1 MDDSMIGKFI
11 TEQSMD
17 EPMELG
23 MKPMPKLHRFVDHD
37 KPIHYL
43 KVLEAGD
50 EGIVYHVTIE
60 GREYALKLVSY
71 YSILAFQ
78 EPPLIAYDCDSFYH
92 GNGSSSILSSIQSS
106 KFTHLLFANECRA
119 FARLQSIGEN
129 GTWAVKCHGW
139 MKLSDAQQ
147 RPIAKRY
154 GIIEQGRW
162 AIIKDYLPNPVQLS
176 DCQEIARKKD
186 IFRRALICVGDVQ
199 PRNFRGSF
207 LVDLGTCKTYP
218 YIKRFWSD
226 REFNRVW
233 ENYDKNVMNWEVHEQ
248 TGEVVFGGT
257 NAQRRKH
264 QQQDALMRK
273 AKFDPKLGYDVL
285 PGGWDKD

>member
-1 MDDSMIGKFI
+1 MIGKFI

-43 KVLEAGD
+43 KVLGAGD

-106 KFTHLLFANECRA
+106 KFTHLLLLMNVEPLLAYKVSA
-119 FARLQSIGEN
+119 KTGLG
-129 GTWAVKCHGW
+129 
-139 MKLSDAQQ
+139 LSSVTD
-147 RPIAKRY
+147 
-154 GIIEQGRW
+154 G
-162 AIIKDYLPNPVQLS
+162 
-176 DCQEIARKKD
+176 
-186 IFRRALICVGDVQ
+186 
-199 PRNFRGSF
+199 
-207 LVDLGTCKTYP
+207 
-218 YIKRFWSD
+218 
-226 REFNRVW
+226 
-233 ENYDKNVMNWEVHEQ
+233 
-248 TGEVVFGGT
+248 
-257 NAQRRKH
+257 
-264 QQQDALMRK
+264 
-273 AKFDPKLGYDVL
+273 
-285 PGGWDKD
+285 